1 MIYLV
6 NFINS
11 DEFVIIDTICEEVSL
26 IPINKYILNSKHTF
40 NLPIINNLYS
50 LREKGISL
58 VLFFNKNKVYYIMD
72 GNHINYKD
80 KVRDKL
86 IDGILTVNQF
96 QFI

>member
-50 LREKGISL
+50 LREKGIQGH
-58 VLFFNKNKVYYIMD
+58 KVWYLHFYDYLCI
-72 GNHINYKD
+72 K
-80 KVRDKL
+80 
-86 IDGILTVNQF
+86 T
-96 QFI
+96 

>member
-40 NLPIINNLYS
+40 NLPIIKNLYS

-86 IDGILTVNQF
+86 IDGILTVNRF

>member
-50 LREKGISL
+50 LREKGI
-58 VLFFNKNKVYYIMD
+58 
-72 GNHINYKD
+72 G
-80 KVRDKL
+80 
-86 IDGILTVNQF
+86 T
-96 QFI
+96 